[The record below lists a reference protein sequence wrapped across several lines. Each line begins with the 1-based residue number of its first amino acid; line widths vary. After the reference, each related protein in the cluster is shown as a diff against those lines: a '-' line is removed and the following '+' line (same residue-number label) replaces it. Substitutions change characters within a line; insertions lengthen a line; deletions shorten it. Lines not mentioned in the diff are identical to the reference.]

1 MTRAEGLDAVVAG
14 CSAGGL
20 KALHVLLGG
29 LDAKLPVP
37 LIVVAH
43 TGSEDIGTL
52 CDLLSRNSPL
62 PVVEAQERHLPR
74 PGCVYLAPTGYHL
87 YLEQDGRFALSIDA
101 KVCHVRPSIDVLFE
115 SAADAYGSGLAAVV
129 MTGANEDGAAGMK
142 AVRAR
147 GGIGIVQ
154 DPQDAEVPAMPAA
167 ALAQAGA
174 DYCIP
179 LNEIGPLI
187 NRLCGR

>member
-1 MTRAEGLDAVVAG
+1 MTRDEVLSAVVAG

-20 KALHVLLGG
+20 KALHVLLGA
-29 LDAKLPVP
+29 LDAALPVP
-37 LIVVAH
+37 VIVVAH
-43 TGSEDIGTL
+43 TGSDDIGTL
-52 CDLLSRNSPL
+52 CDLLSRSSPL

-115 SAADAYGSGLAAVV
+115 SAADAYGAGLGAVV
-129 MTGANEDGAAGMK
+129 LTGANEDGAAGLK

-167 ALAQAGA
+167 ALALAGA
-174 DYCIP
+174 EYCLP
-179 LNEIGPLI
+179 LSEIGPLI

>member
-1 MTRAEGLDAVVAG
+1 MKKDDTPEAVVAG

-20 KALHVLLGG
+20 KALNVLLPS
-29 LDAKLPVP
+29 LDAQLAVPV
-37 LIVVAH
+37 IIVAH

-52 CDLLSRNSPL
+52 CDLLARVSSL
-62 PVVEAQERHLPR
+62 PVQEAQERHLPR

-115 SAADAYGSGLAAVV
+115 SAADAYGPRLIGVV
-129 MTGANEDGAAGMK
+129 MTGANEDGAAGM
-142 AVRAR
+142 RAIR
-147 GGIGIVQ
+147 RRDGIAIVQ
-154 DPQDAEVPAMPAA
+154 EPQEAEVSTMPAA

-174 DYCIP
+174 DYCVP
-179 LNEIGPLI
+179 LSGIGPLI
-187 NRLCGR
+187 NKLCRK

>member
-1 MTRAEGLDAVVAG
+1 MTNNDPPQAVVAG

-20 KALHVLLGG
+20 KALHVLLSS
-29 LDAKLPVP
+29 LHAELPIPV
-37 LIVVAH
+37 IVVAH

-52 CDLLSRNSPL
+52 CDLLSRNSKL

-115 SAADAYGSGLAAVV
+115 SAADAFGPMLAGVV
-129 MTGANEDGAAGMK
+129 LTGANEDGAAGLK
-142 AVRAR
+142 AIRAR

-154 DPQDAEVPAMPAA
+154 DPQDAEVSAMPAA

-174 DYCIP
+174 DFCVP
-179 LNEIGPLI
+179 LHEIGPLI

>member
-1 MTRAEGLDAVVAG
+1 MTRDEALDAVVAG

-20 KALHVLLGG
+20 KALHVLLAG
-29 LDAKLPVP
+29 LDANLPVP
-37 LIVVAH
+37 VIVVAH

-52 CDLLSRNSPL
+52 CDLLSRSSPL
-62 PVVEAQERHLPR
+62 PVIEALERHLPR

-115 SAADAYGSGLAAVV
+115 SAADAYGNGLAAVV
-129 MTGANEDGAAGMK
+129 LTGANEDGAAGLK

-167 ALAQAGA
+167 ALALAGA

>member
-1 MTRAEGLDAVVAG
+1 MTRSEGLEAVVAG

-20 KALHVLLGG
+20 KALHVLLSGIDSE
-29 LDAKLPVP
+29 LSVP
-37 LIVVAH
+37 MIIVAH

-52 CDLLSRNSPL
+52 CDLLSRNSTL

-101 KVCHVRPSIDVLFE
+101 KVCHVRPSIDVLFA
-115 SAADAYGSGLAAVV
+115 SAADAYGAGLAAIVL
-129 MTGANEDGAAGMK
+129 TGANEDGAAGLK
-142 AVRAR
+142 AVRTH
-147 GGIGIVQ
+147 GGIAIVQ

-167 ALAQAGA
+167 ALALAGA
-174 DYCIP
+174 EYCVP